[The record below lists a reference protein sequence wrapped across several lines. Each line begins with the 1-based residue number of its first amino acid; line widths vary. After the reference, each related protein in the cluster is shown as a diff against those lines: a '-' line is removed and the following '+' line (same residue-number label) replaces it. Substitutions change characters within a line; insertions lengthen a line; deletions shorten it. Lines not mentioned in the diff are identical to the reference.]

1 MKRSGVYQIKCTEN
15 EKIYIGQTIDLDRRL
30 YDHLWNLRRGTHHN
44 HYLQRAF
51 DKYGEKRFEFSVL
64 QECSIDDLD
73 KVEKEWI
80 AKLFILSH
88 FYLFLTSFIS
98 HIKNLLCIEILKI
111 IITNENNWFI
121 RVICFDFFI

>member
-1 MKRSGVYQIKCTEN
+1 MKRSGVYQIKCIEN

-30 YDHLWNLRRGTHHN
+30 HDHLRTLRRGTHHN

-51 DKYGEKRFEFSVL
+51 DKYGEKSFEFSVL

-80 AKLFILSH
+80 ARLNSMNPLVGYNLESGGNRGQAVSEDTKEKKSGKNEQMFGNKLP
-88 FYLFLTSFIS
+88 
-98 HIKNLLCIEILKI
+98 
-111 IITNENNWFI
+111 
-121 RVICFDFFI
+121 